1 MVKWL
6 KQVVV
11 GTCLV
16 IILFSFFSGI
26 SQTQISSRV
35 ISLKKI
41 IEFWE
46 QREKVKIFYK
56 SEWVQ
61 DIMVSE
67 SLKEQSLNFLLEIEL
82 PKNDI
87 SFLKIFNGRYIL
99 LFKGQPPTFS
109 SVRADTATLV
119 QIETSSNDTFT
130 LSGFVKDALTEESI
144 VGASIYAEQ
153 EGKGVVTDNE
163 GYFILVLTAGVQSIR
178 ITAVGK
184 SPTFQK
190 INLEADQK
198 INFEM
203 YEQATQLDNVIIS
216 SEGLNRNVSSVGMS
230 QVKIDVKAMKSIPP
244 FMGEVDV
251 IKSILLLPGVST
263 VGEGA
268 SGFNVR
274 GGNVDQNLILLDE
287 TPLFNSSHL
296 FGFFSTF
303 NSDFL
308 KDVTLIKGG
317 IPATYGGRISSVL
330 DVKMREG
337 NSSKFSGTG
346 GVGIISSR
354 LLLEGPLY
362 KNKTTFIIGGR
373 YAYPNWILKK
383 VPNLNVQKSSS
394 YFYDLNFK
402 LRHQIN
408 DKNSLHLSAYQSED
422 EFKFAAD
429 TTYGWK
435 TSNASLKWSTLIN
448 QNLVA
453 NVTAVLTKYSN
464 VVKGIQ
470 STNEFNAQFG
480 IETQGGKAD
489 FTYFLGEN
497 KIDFGASITRYTFRS
512 GNLNAEN
519 NSSINSIALP
529 DEFSLEKGIYA
540 SNEFKINDRISMQTG
555 IRYSHYSVLGSA
567 EVLIFDPLIP
577 RSNSS
582 IIDTLRFSNG
592 ETVKNYSGWEPRW
605 SSKVS
610 LSNSSSIKI
619 SYNKTYQYLQLL
631 SNTTAV
637 SPLDLW
643 KTSNYNIKPQMADQV
658 AIGYFRNFKENTF
671 EFSVEAYYKRIENMI
686 EYKDGANL
694 FLNPGI
700 EAELLNAKGK
710 AYGIEIMTRKNNGKL
725 TGWISYTYS
734 RTLRKV
740 KGTAPQETINSGKW
754 YPSNFDK
761 PNDLTL
767 VGTYAFT
774 KRLSLSANFTYS
786 TGRPITYPQSV
797 YIIDGYSFAQFSERN
812 QGRIPD
818 YHRLDLSF
826 TIEESLKRTKKW
838 KGSWV
843 FSVYNLYG
851 RKNPYSVFFK
861 PQYKGNQTQA
871 YQLAVIGTLFPS
883 ITYNF
888 KF

>member
-1 MVKWL
+1 MAKWL
-6 KQVVV
+6 RQVVFGASFV
-11 GTCLV
+11 V
-16 IILFSFFSGI
+16 IIFSSFSGI
-26 SQTQISSRV
+26 SQTQSNQRV
-35 ISLKKI
+35 TSLKKI

-46 QREKVKIFYK
+46 QSENVKIFYK
-56 SEWVQ
+56 SEWIQ
-61 DIMVSE
+61 DVMVSE
-67 SLKEQSLNFLLEIEL
+67 SLKEQSLNFLLEEEL
-82 PKNDI
+82 PKSNI
-87 SFLKIFNGRYIL
+87 TFMKLFNNRYIL

-109 SVRADTATLV
+109 FSSTDTATLV
-119 QIETSSNDTFT
+119 QPQIINNDIFT

-144 VGASIYAEQ
+144 VGASVYAEQ
-153 EGKGVVTDNE
+153 EGKGVVTDNN
-163 GYFILVLTAGVQSIR
+163 GYFNVVLTPGIQNIR

-190 INLEADQK
+190 VNLEGDQK
-198 INFEM
+198 IIFEM

-216 SEGLNRNVSSVGMS
+216 SEGLNRNVSSVGMG
-230 QVKIDVKAMKSIPP
+230 QVKIDLKTMKSIPP

-317 IPATYGGRISSVL
+317 IPAAYGGRISSVL

-362 KNKTTFIIGGR
+362 KDKTTFIIGGR
-373 YAYPNWILKK
+373 YAYPNWVLKK
-383 VPNLNVQKSSS
+383 VPDLNVQKSSS

-408 DKNSLHLSAYQSED
+408 EKNSLHLSAYQSED

-435 TSNASLKWSTLIN
+435 TSNASLTWNTLIKP
-448 QNLVA
+448 NLVA
-453 NVTAVLTKYSN
+453 NVTAVLSKFTN

-480 IETQGGKAD
+480 IETVGGKAD
-489 FTYFLGEN
+489 FTYFLGDS
-497 KIDFGASITRYTFRS
+497 KIDFGASATHYTFQS
-512 GNLNAEN
+512 GNLKSE
-519 NSSINSIALP
+519 INSAINDVALA

-540 SNEFKINDRISMQTG
+540 SNEFKINDRISVQAG

-567 EVLIFDPLIP
+567 EVFIFDPTVP
-577 RSNSS
+577 KDNSS
-582 IIDTLRFSNG
+582 IIDTLSFSRG
-592 ETVKNYSGWEPRW
+592 ETVKNYSGWEPRL
-605 SSKVS
+605 SSKIS
-610 LSNSSSIKI
+610 LNNYSSIKV
-619 SYNKTYQYLQLL
+619 SYNRIYQYLQLL

-643 KTSNYNIKPQMADQV
+643 KTSNYNIEPQMGDQV
-658 AIGYFRNFKENTF
+658 ALGYFRNFKENAF
-671 EFSVEAYYKRIENMI
+671 EFSVETYYKQIENMI

-694 FLNPGI
+694 FLNPSI
-700 EAELLNAKGK
+700 EAELLTAKGR
-710 AYGIEIMTRKNNGKL
+710 AYGVEVMTKKNNGKL

-734 RTLRKV
+734 RSLRQV
-740 KGTAPQETINSGKW
+740 KGETPQETINLGNW

-761 PNDLTL
+761 PNDLTI

-774 KRLSLSANFTYS
+774 KRLILSANFTYS
-786 TGRPITYPQSV
+786 TGRPITYPRSV
-797 YIIDGYSFAQFSERN
+797 YIVDGYSFAQFSERN

-861 PQYKGNQTQA
+861 PQYQGNQTQA